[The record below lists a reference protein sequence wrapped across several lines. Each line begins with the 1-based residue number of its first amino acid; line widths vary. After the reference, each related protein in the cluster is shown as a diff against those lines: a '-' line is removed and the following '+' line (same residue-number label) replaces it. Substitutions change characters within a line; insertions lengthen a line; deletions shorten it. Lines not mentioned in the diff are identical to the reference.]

1 MDEVRIQ
8 QVVARRLA
16 VARAVSAPARLS
28 SDIRRLLDLVWP
40 VLREQGVKTGFNVV
54 VYRGS
59 PLTIEA
65 GVEIVGDFQETEFV
79 TGSTT
84 PIGEAATTTH
94 WGEYSEMRPAYQALE
109 DWSKRSGRLFAGV
122 SWEVYGHWSDDPSQR
137 RTDIYFLLAE

>member
-59 PLTIEA
+59 PVTSEA
-65 GVEIVGDFQETEFV
+65 RV
-79 TGSTT
+79 
-84 PIGEAATTTH
+84 
-94 WGEYSEMRPAYQALE
+94 
-109 DWSKRSGRLFAGV
+109 
-122 SWEVYGHWSDDPSQR
+122 
-137 RTDIYFLLAE
+137 